1 MPLSQQHQ
9 VMVLKDILMNH
20 QSDCCGSVSECAQV
34 ERLVTALLNN
44 GGLNEQLI
52 PILNEIHTYSQNG
65 QSSSD
70 LNGHIN
76 SYQNQLSQW
85 VENMNQ
91 YS

>member
-9 VMVLKDILMNH
+9 VMVLKDILTNH

-44 GGLNEQLI
+44 GEVNEQLI
-52 PILNEIHTYSQNG
+52 PILNEIYTYSHSG
-65 QSSSD
+65 QTITD

-76 SYQNQLSQW
+76 SHQNQLSQW
-85 VENMNQ
+85 VDNMNQ
-91 YS
+91 FS